1 VTARWPDGHIEAFA
15 RGTDGQLYHSMY
27 SADINKWI
35 PFEVLSEGTLIEGE
49 PSVIMNPEGSG
60 ATAGP
65 EIFARDADGTV
76 LHLWWDGSAFTKFEP
91 LGDQVVASDPF
102 GWTREDGRAEVFA
115 IDTKGELVRTY
126 RDDGGWTAWA
136 SLGGGDLN
144 SCVPGGEPGAGS
156 GGAGGGGSSSGSGG
170 QGGNGVSGGEDASCA
185 CRAAGPPAS
194 SSLSLAGWLA
204 AAVVPFAALRRRE
217 RRGRGDR
224 HTQ

>member
-1 VTARWPDGHIEAFA
+1 V
-15 RGTDGQLYHSMY
+15 
-27 SADINKWI
+27 
-35 PFEVLSEGTLIEGE
+35 
-49 PSVIMNPEGSG
+49 
-60 ATAGP
+60 
-65 EIFARDADGTV
+65 
-76 LHLWWDGSAFTKFEP
+76 FTKFEP

-144 SCVPGGEPGAGS
+144 SCVPGGGPGAGS
-156 GGAGGGGSSSGSGG
+156 GGAGGGGGSSSGSGG

-185 CRAAGPPAS
+185 CRAAGSPAS
-194 SSLSLAGWLA
+194 SSLPLAGWLA

-217 RRGRGDR
+217 RRERRGR
-224 HTQ
+224 